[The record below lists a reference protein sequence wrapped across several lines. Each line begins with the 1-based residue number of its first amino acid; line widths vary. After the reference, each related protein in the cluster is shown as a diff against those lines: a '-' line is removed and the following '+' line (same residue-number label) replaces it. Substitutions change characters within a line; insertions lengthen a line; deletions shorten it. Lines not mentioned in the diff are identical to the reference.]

1 MSDEVTLG
9 LVGRVAGVE
18 HGDGATD
25 GHFAVIDNFDDLMI
39 FQNRFDLPNA
49 TLHMALVVFGRV
61 IVAVFLQV
69 THLAGTADSC
79 SHFDAATCREVEVLG
94 LQAFEG
100 NTREAMRRHIV
111 RLSSEVRQPCVHG
124 DVRSLDRVNRAAGRR
139 SHRIAVIGGDGIGPE
154 VTAEALKVV
163 RASGVELDTT
173 FFDLGGARYLRDGEV
188 LSDETLAALRGFDA
202 ILLGAVGTP
211 GVPPGVIERGLL
223 LKLRFSLDLYIN
235 QRPFIGTAPGH
246 TTPHDFVVIRENTEG
261 PYVGEGGVL
270 RKGSAHEVATQGS
283 VNTRFGVERCIRY
296 AFELAAARE
305 RKHVTLVHKTNVL
318 TFAGDLWQRT
328 FDAVATQFPAVGT
341 AYNHVD
347 AACIYF
353 VQDPQRYDVIVTD
366 NLFGDILTD
375 LGGAVSGGI
384 GLASSANLNPA
395 RTGPSLF
402 EPVHGSAP
410 DIAGKGVAN
419 PVAAILSAALMLDH
433 LGESA
438 PADAIRAACVAP
450 TSGSTIAVGDEI
462 CRRLHG

>member
-1 MSDEVTLG
+1 VALFILG
-9 LVGRVAGVE
+9 GV
-18 HGDGATD
+18 
-25 GHFAVIDNFDDLMI
+25 V
-39 FQNRFDLPNA
+39 
-49 TLHMALVVFGRV
+49 
-61 IVAVFLQV
+61 VAVFFEV
-69 THLAGTADSC
+69 AHLAGTT
-79 SHFDAATCREVEVLG
+79 DALGDLDATTRREVEMFG
-94 LQAFEG
+94 TQALEG
-100 NTREAMRRHIV
+100 AGRNAMCRHEV
-111 RLSSEVRQPCVHG
+111 RLPIRFVPATHTPC
-124 DVRSLDRVNRAAGRR
+124 VRSLNEVNSVASRTPR
-139 SHRIAVIGGDGIGPE
+139 SGAHRIAVIGGDGIGPE
-154 VTAEALKVV
+154 VIAEALKVV
-163 RASGVELDTT
+163 RAAGVELDTT

-188 LSDETLAALRGFDA
+188 LSDETLETLRGFDA

-235 QRPFIGTAPGH
+235 QRPFAGTAPGH
-246 TTPHDFVVIRENTEG
+246 SKPHDFIVIRENTEG

-270 RKGSAHEVATQGS
+270 RKGTAHEVATQGS
-283 VNTRFGVERCIRY
+283 VNSRHGVERCIRY
-296 AFELAAARE
+296 AFELASKRE

-328 FDAVATQFPAVGT
+328 FDAVAAEYPKIAT

-353 VQDPQRYDVIVTD
+353 VQDPHRYDVVVTD

-433 LGESA
+433 LGESKA
-438 PADAIRAACVAP
+438 ADAIRAACAKP